1 MRDTT
6 LKNKINSGELTIGTW
21 ITIGHSSIVEI
32 LCDAGFDWLTIDL
45 EHNTINQEN
54 LRNLI
59 IAGQAKSIP
68 MLVRVPKNDEVF
80 IKKALDAG
88 ADGLIIPMINSAQD
102 ALDAKNY
109 SYYPPIGKRGVGLSR
124 AQGFGN
130 NFDNYIKWSSK
141 NLTIIAQIE
150 HIDAINNLEEIIN
163 VKEIDALMVGP
174 YDLSASLGIPGK
186 FDFEVVKD
194 SLDTFVSKSKKNKT
208 SIGQHIVPLEEWR
221 FKEAIE
227 IGYNFIAYGTD
238 FQFLKSS
245 KKVLEDLKKNS
256 TNFNSS
262 K

>member
-1 MRDTT
+1 MQNTT
-6 LKNKINSGELTIGTW
+6 IKKKINSGEVTIGTW
-21 ITIGHSSIVEI
+21 VTIGHSSIVEI

-59 IAGQAKSIP
+59 IAGQAKNIP
-68 MLVRVPKNDEVF
+68 MFVRVPKNDEVF

-88 ADGLIIPMINSAQD
+88 ADGLIIPMINSRQD
-102 ALDAKNY
+102 ALDAKDN

-124 AQGFGN
+124 AQGYGN
-130 NFDNYIKWSSK
+130 NFDNYIKWSSE

-150 HIDAINNLEEIIN
+150 HIDAINNLEEIVE
-163 VKEIDALMVGP
+163 VKEIDGLMIGP

-186 FDFEVVKD
+186 FDNQVVKD
-194 SLDTFVSKSKKNKT
+194 ALDTFISKSKKHTT

-221 FKEAIE
+221 FREAVE
-227 IGYNFIAYGTD
+227 KGYNFIAYGTD

-245 KKVLEDLKKNS
+245 IKNLEDLKK
-256 TNFNSS
+256 
-262 K
+262 

>member
-1 MRDTT
+1 MRNTT
-6 LKNKINSGELTIGTW
+6 IKKKINSGEITIGTW
-21 ITIGHSSIVEI
+21 VTIGHSSIVEI

-59 IAGQAKSIP
+59 IAGQAKNIP
-68 MLVRVPKNDEVF
+68 MFVRVPKNDEVF

-88 ADGLIIPMINSAQD
+88 ADGLIIPMINSGQD

-124 AQGFGN
+124 AQGYGN
-130 NFDNYIKWSSK
+130 NFDNYIKWNSK

-150 HIDAINNLEEIIN
+150 HIDAINNLEEIVK
-163 VKEIDALMVGP
+163 VKEIDALMIGP

-186 FDFEVVKD
+186 FDNQVVKD
-194 SLDTFVSKSKKNKT
+194 ALDTFISKSKKNTT
-208 SIGQHIVPLEEWR
+208 SIGQHIVPLDDWR
-221 FKEAIE
+221 FKDAVEN
-227 IGYNFIAYGTD
+227 GYSFIAFGTD

-245 KKVLEDLKKNS
+245 IKFLKDLKK
-256 TNFNSS
+256 
-262 K
+262 